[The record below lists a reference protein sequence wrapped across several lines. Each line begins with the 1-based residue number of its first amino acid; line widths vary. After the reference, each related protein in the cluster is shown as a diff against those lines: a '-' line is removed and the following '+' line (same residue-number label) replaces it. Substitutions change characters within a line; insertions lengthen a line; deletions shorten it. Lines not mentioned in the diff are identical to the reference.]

1 MINLLFIHQSG
12 EMYGS
17 DKTLLFL
24 LKYLDKTRFTSVVIL
39 PTEGPLKIALENE
52 NIKVVIAPVLKLH
65 RKMFSVK
72 EIYNFLNDSKKA
84 VSTIDILH
92 KTHHFD
98 IIYSNT
104 LAVLLGI
111 HYARKRKIKHIWH
124 IHEIIESPKLIK
136 HFFLKLIQVKANTKI
151 IYNSFATSKFWN
163 VNSIIARKSV
173 VILNGLESIKKI
185 LTEKEIQKIRLNF
198 FNANSNEIVI
208 ALIGRINSWKG
219 QSILLEGFVELAK
232 LNTNIKLVFIG
243 STPPNQDY
251 LIDDLHNKIAEYNI
265 TEKVAIIPF
274 QKNIADFWQSIDIA
288 VVPSTEPE
296 PFGLVAVEAMLAKKP
311 VVASNHGGLSEI
323 VVNNETGLLVEP
335 RNVNELIIALQKLIE
350 NEELRKSFG
359 QKGYEKAIKEFSVEH
374 YTKKIE
380 GIFDAILQ
388 TTFKV

>member
-39 PTEGPLKIALENE
+39 PTEGPLKTALENE

-111 HYARKRKIKHIWH
+111 NYARKRKIKHIWH

-136 HFFLKLIQVKANTKI
+136 PFFLKLIQIKANTKI

-163 VNSIIARKSV
+163 VNCTIARKSV
-173 VILNGLESIKKI
+173 VILNGLECIKEI
-185 LTEKEIQKIRLNF
+185 LPEKEIQKIRLDF

-219 QSILLEGFVELAK
+219 QAILLEGFVELAK

-251 LIDDLHNKIAEYNI
+251 LVADLHNKIAECNMK
-265 TEKVAIIPF
+265 EKVAIIPF
-274 QKNIADFWQSIDIA
+274 QENIADFWQSIDIA
-288 VVPSTEPE
+288 VVPSIEPE

-380 GIFDAILQ
+380 GIFDAIL
-388 TTFKV
+388 

>member
-24 LKYLDKTRFTSVVIL
+24 LKYLDKSRFTSVVIL
-39 PTEGPLKIALENE
+39 PSEGPLKTALENE

-84 VSTIDILH
+84 VSTIDILD

-136 HFFLKLIQVKANTKI
+136 HFFLKLIQIKANTKI

-163 VNSIIARKSV
+163 VNKIIARKSV
-173 VILNGLESIKKI
+173 VILNGLESIKES
-185 LTEKEIQKIRLNF
+185 LPEKEIQRIRLDF
-198 FNANSNEIVI
+198 FNANSHEIVI

-219 QSILLEGFVELAK
+219 QAILLEGFVELAQ

-251 LIDDLHNKIAEYNI
+251 LITDLHNKIAECNI

-274 QKNIADFWQSIDIA
+274 QENIADFWQSIDIA

-350 NEELRKSFG
+350 NEELSKSFG

-380 GIFDAILQ
+380 GIFDAIL
-388 TTFKV
+388 

>member
-24 LKYLDKTRFTSVVIL
+24 LKYLDKSRFTSVVIL
-39 PTEGPLKIALENE
+39 PSEGPLKIALENE

-84 VSTIDILH
+84 VSTMDILH

-111 HYARKRKIKHIWH
+111 NYARKRKIKHIWH

-136 HFFLKLIQVKANTKI
+136 HFFLKLIQIKANTKI

-163 VNSIIARKSV
+163 INSIIARKSV
-173 VILNGLESIKKI
+173 VILNGLESIKES
-185 LTEKEIQKIRLNF
+185 LPEKEIQKIRLDF

-219 QSILLEGFVELAK
+219 QAILLEGFVELAK

-251 LIDDLHNKIAEYNI
+251 LVADLHNKIAACNI

-274 QKNIADFWQSIDIA
+274 QENIADFWQSIDIA
-288 VVPSTEPE
+288 VVPSIEPE

-380 GIFDAILQ
+380 GIFDAIL
-388 TTFKV
+388 

>member
-24 LKYLDKTRFTSVVIL
+24 LKYLDKSRFTSVVIL
-39 PTEGPLKIALENE
+39 PSEGPLKIALENE

-84 VSTIDILH
+84 VSTMDILH

-111 HYARKRKIKHIWH
+111 NYARKRKIKHIWH

-136 HFFLKLIQVKANTKI
+136 HFFLKLIQIKANTKI

-163 VNSIIARKSV
+163 INSIIARKSV
-173 VILNGLESIKKI
+173 VILNGLESIKES
-185 LTEKEIQKIRLNF
+185 LPEKEIQQIRLDF

-219 QSILLEGFVELAK
+219 QAILLEGFVELAK

-251 LIDDLHNKIAEYNI
+251 LVADLHNKIAACNI

-274 QKNIADFWQSIDIA
+274 QENIADFWQSIDIA
-288 VVPSTEPE
+288 VVPSIEPE

-380 GIFDAILQ
+380 GIFDAIL
-388 TTFKV
+388 

>member
-24 LKYLDKTRFTSVVIL
+24 LKYLDKSRFTSVVIL
-39 PTEGPLKIALENE
+39 PSEGPLKIALENE

-84 VSTIDILH
+84 VSTMDILH

-111 HYARKRKIKHIWH
+111 NYARKRKIKHIWH

-136 HFFLKLIQVKANTKI
+136 HFFLKLIQIKANTKI

-163 VNSIIARKSV
+163 INSIIARKSV
-173 VILNGLESIKKI
+173 IILNGLESIKEI
-185 LTEKEIQKIRLNF
+185 LPEKEIQKIRLDF
-198 FNANSNEIVI
+198 FNADSNEIVI

-219 QSILLEGFVELAK
+219 QAILLEGFVELAK

-251 LIDDLHNKIAEYNI
+251 LVADLHNKITECNI

-274 QKNIADFWQSIDIA
+274 QENIADFWQSIDIA
-288 VVPSTEPE
+288 VVPSIEPE

-380 GIFDAILQ
+380 GIFDAIL
-388 TTFKV
+388 

>member
-52 NIKVVIAPVLKLH
+52 NIKVIIAPVLKLH

-92 KTHHFD
+92 KSHHFD

-111 HYARKRKIKHIWH
+111 NYARKRKIKHIWH

-136 HFFLKLIQVKANTKI
+136 HFFLKLIQIKGNTKV

-163 VNSIIARKSV
+163 VNKIIARKSV
-173 VILNGLESIKKI
+173 VILNGLESIKES
-185 LTEKEIQKIRLNF
+185 LPEKEIQRIRLDF
-198 FNANSNEIVI
+198 FNANSHEIVI

-219 QSILLEGFVELAK
+219 QAILLEGFVELAK

-251 LIDDLHNKIAEYNI
+251 LVADLQNKIAECNI
-265 TEKVAIIPF
+265 IEKVAIIPF
-274 QKNIADFWQSIDIA
+274 QENIADFWQSIDIA

-380 GIFDAILQ
+380 GIFDAIL
-388 TTFKV
+388 

>member
-1 MINLLFIHQSG
+1 
-12 EMYGS
+12 MYGS

-24 LKYLDKTRFTSVVIL
+24 LKYLDKSRFTSVVIL
-39 PTEGPLKIALENE
+39 PSEGPLKIALENE

-84 VSTIDILH
+84 VSTMDILH

-111 HYARKRKIKHIWH
+111 NYARKRKIKHIWH

-136 HFFLKLIQVKANTKI
+136 HFFLKLIQIKANTKI

-163 VNSIIARKSV
+163 INSIIARKSV
-173 VILNGLESIKKI
+173 VILNGLESIKES
-185 LTEKEIQKIRLNF
+185 LPEKEIQQIRLDF

-219 QSILLEGFVELAK
+219 QAILLEGFVELAK

-251 LIDDLHNKIAEYNI
+251 LVADLHNKIAACNI

-274 QKNIADFWQSIDIA
+274 QENIADFWQSIDIA
-288 VVPSTEPE
+288 VVPSIEPE

-380 GIFDAILQ
+380 GIFDAIL
-388 TTFKV
+388 

>member
-52 NIKVVIAPVLKLH
+52 NIKVIIAPVLKLH

-84 VSTIDILH
+84 VSTMDILH

-111 HYARKRKIKHIWH
+111 NYARKRKIKHIWH

-136 HFFLKLIQVKANTKI
+136 HFFLKLIQIKANTKI

-163 VNSIIARKSV
+163 VNKIIARKSV
-173 VILNGLESIKKI
+173 VILNGLESIKES
-185 LTEKEIQKIRLNF
+185 LPEKEIQRIRLDF
-198 FNANSNEIVI
+198 FNANSHEIVI

-219 QSILLEGFVELAK
+219 QAILLEGFVELAK

-251 LIDDLHNKIAEYNI
+251 LVADLQNKIAECNI
-265 TEKVAIIPF
+265 IEKVAIIPF
-274 QKNIADFWQSIDIA
+274 QENIADFWQSIDIA

-380 GIFDAILQ
+380 GIFDAIL
-388 TTFKV
+388 

>member
-24 LKYLDKTRFTSVVIL
+24 LKYLDKTKFSSVVIL
-39 PTEGPLKIALENE
+39 PNEGPLKIALENE

-84 VSTIDILH
+84 VSTIDILD

-111 HYARKRKIKHIWH
+111 NYARKRKIKHIWH

-136 HFFLKLIQVKANTKI
+136 HFFLKLIQIKANTKI

-163 VNSIIARKSV
+163 INGIISKKAV
-173 VILNGLESIKKI
+173 VILNGLESIKEI
-185 LTEKEIQKIRLNF
+185 LPAKEIQRIRLDF

-219 QSILLEGFVELAK
+219 QALLLEGFVELAK

-251 LIDDLHNKIAEYNI
+251 LITDLQNKIAECNI
-265 TEKVAIIPF
+265 IEKVAIIPF
-274 QKNIADFWQSIDIA
+274 QEKIADFWQSIDIA

-380 GIFDAILQ
+380 GIFDAIL
-388 TTFKV
+388 

>member
-24 LKYLDKTRFTSVVIL
+24 LKYLDKSRFTSVVIL
-39 PTEGPLKIALENE
+39 PSEGPLKIALENE

-84 VSTIDILH
+84 VSTMDILH

-111 HYARKRKIKHIWH
+111 NYARKRKIKHIWH

-136 HFFLKLIQVKANTKI
+136 HFFLKLIQIKANTKI

-173 VILNGLESIKKI
+173 IILNGLESIKEI
-185 LTEKEIQKIRLNF
+185 LPEKEIQKIRLDF
-198 FNANSNEIVI
+198 FNADSNEIVI

-219 QSILLEGFVELAK
+219 QAILLEGFVELAK

-251 LIDDLHNKIAEYNI
+251 LVADLHNKIAECNI

-274 QKNIADFWQSIDIA
+274 QENIADFWQSIDIA
-288 VVPSTEPE
+288 VVPSIEPE

-380 GIFDAILQ
+380 GIFDAIL
-388 TTFKV
+388 

>member
-24 LKYLDKTRFTSVVIL
+24 LKYLDKTKFSSVVIL
-39 PTEGPLKIALENE
+39 PNEGPLKIALENE

-84 VSTIDILH
+84 VSTIDILD

-104 LAVLLGI
+104 WAVLLGI
-111 HYARKRKIKHIWH
+111 NYARKRKIKHIWH

-136 HFFLKLIQVKANTKI
+136 HFFLKLIQIKANTKI

-163 VNSIIARKSV
+163 INGIISKKAV
-173 VILNGLESIKKI
+173 VILNGLESIKEI
-185 LTEKEIQKIRLNF
+185 LPAKEIQRIRLDF

-219 QSILLEGFVELAK
+219 QALLLEGFVELAK

-251 LIDDLHNKIAEYNI
+251 LITDLQNKIAECNI
-265 TEKVAIIPF
+265 IEKVAIIPF
-274 QKNIADFWQSIDIA
+274 QEKIADFWQSIDIA

-380 GIFDAILQ
+380 GIFDAIL
-388 TTFKV
+388 

>member
-24 LKYLDKTRFTSVVIL
+24 LKYLDKTKFSSVVIL
-39 PTEGPLKIALENE
+39 PNEGPLKIALENE

-84 VSTIDILH
+84 VSTIDILD

-111 HYARKRKIKHIWH
+111 NYARKRKIKHIWH

-136 HFFLKLIQVKANTKI
+136 HFFLKLFQIKANTKI

-163 VNSIIARKSV
+163 INGIISKKAV
-173 VILNGLESIKKI
+173 VILNGLESIKES
-185 LTEKEIQKIRLNF
+185 LPAKEIQRIRLDF

-219 QSILLEGFVELAK
+219 QALLLEGFVELAK

-251 LIDDLHNKIAEYNI
+251 LITDLQNKIAECNI
-265 TEKVAIIPF
+265 IEKVAIIPF
-274 QKNIADFWQSIDIA
+274 QEKIADFWQSIDIA

-380 GIFDAILQ
+380 GIFDAIL
-388 TTFKV
+388 

>member
-24 LKYLDKTRFTSVVIL
+24 LKYLDKSRFTSVVIL
-39 PTEGPLKIALENE
+39 PSEGPLKTALENE

-84 VSTIDILH
+84 VSTMDILH

-111 HYARKRKIKHIWH
+111 DYARKRKIKHIWH

-136 HFFLKLIQVKANTKI
+136 HFFLKLIQIQGNTKV

-173 VILNGLESIKKI
+173 VILNGLESIKEI
-185 LTEKEIQKIRLNF
+185 LPEKEIQRIRLDF
-198 FNANSNEIVI
+198 FNAHSNEIVI

-219 QSILLEGFVELAK
+219 QAILLEGFVELAK
-232 LNTNIKLVFIG
+232 SNTNIKLVFIG
-243 STPPNQDY
+243 STPPNQNY
-251 LIDDLHNKIAEYNI
+251 LIADLHNKIAECNI

-274 QKNIADFWQSIDIA
+274 QENIADFWQSIDIA
-288 VVPSTEPE
+288 VVPSIEPE

-380 GIFDAILQ
+380 GIFDAIL
-388 TTFKV
+388 

>member
-52 NIKVVIAPVLKLH
+52 NIKVIIAPVLKLH

-84 VSTIDILH
+84 VSTMDILH

-111 HYARKRKIKHIWH
+111 NYARKRKIKHIWH

-136 HFFLKLIQVKANTKI
+136 HFFLKLIQIKANTKI

-163 VNSIIARKSV
+163 VNKIIARKSV
-173 VILNGLESIKKI
+173 VILNGLESIKES
-185 LTEKEIQKIRLNF
+185 LPEKEIQRIRLDF
-198 FNANSNEIVI
+198 FNANSHEIVI

-219 QSILLEGFVELAK
+219 QAILLEVFVELAK

-251 LIDDLHNKIAEYNI
+251 LVADLQNKIAECNI
-265 TEKVAIIPF
+265 IEKVAIIPF
-274 QKNIADFWQSIDIA
+274 QENIADFWQSIDIA

-380 GIFDAILQ
+380 GIFDAIL
-388 TTFKV
+388 

>member
-24 LKYLDKTRFTSVVIL
+24 LKYLDKSRFTSVVIL
-39 PTEGPLKIALENE
+39 PSEGPLKIALENE

-84 VSTIDILH
+84 VSTMDILH

-111 HYARKRKIKHIWH
+111 NYARKRKIKHIWH

-136 HFFLKLIQVKANTKI
+136 HFFLKLIQIKANTKI

-173 VILNGLESIKKI
+173 IILNGLESIKEI
-185 LTEKEIQKIRLNF
+185 LPEKEIQKIRLDF
-198 FNANSNEIVI
+198 FNADSNEIVI

-219 QSILLEGFVELAK
+219 QAILLEGFVELAK

-251 LIDDLHNKIAEYNI
+251 LVADLHNKITECNI

-274 QKNIADFWQSIDIA
+274 QENIADFWQSIDIA
-288 VVPSTEPE
+288 VVPSIEPE

-380 GIFDAILQ
+380 GIFDAIL
-388 TTFKV
+388 

>member
-24 LKYLDKTRFTSVVIL
+24 LKYLDKTKFSSVVIL
-39 PTEGPLKIALENE
+39 PNEGPLKIALENE

-84 VSTIDILH
+84 VSTIDILD

-111 HYARKRKIKHIWH
+111 NYARKRKIKHIWH

-136 HFFLKLIQVKANTKI
+136 HFFLKLIQIKANTKI

-163 VNSIIARKSV
+163 INGIISKKAV
-173 VILNGLESIKKI
+173 VILNGLESIKES
-185 LTEKEIQKIRLNF
+185 LPAKEIQRIRLDF

-219 QSILLEGFVELAK
+219 QALLLEGFVELAK

-251 LIDDLHNKIAEYNI
+251 LITDLQNKIAECNI
-265 TEKVAIIPF
+265 IEKVAIIPF
-274 QKNIADFWQSIDIA
+274 QEKIADFWQSIDIA

-380 GIFDAILQ
+380 GIFDAIL
-388 TTFKV
+388 